1 MTARSINIE
10 VDGEAR
16 GVTVDR
22 LDKGGSRFRVSW
34 DDRTFVVDVVEVD
47 ADTLSVIRL
56 DGGTDSEVVRFVETS
71 SPGEVDVHHRGA
83 VVRVGV
89 NRDRLRFGGEPRDEH
104 DGGGAAQIV
113 APMPGKVVR
122 LLVESGDQVEA
133 RQALVVVEAM
143 KMENELTAPRA
154 GRVMD
159 VRVNEGMSV
168 EAGKVLVVIE

>member
-1 MTARSINIE
+1 MSARAINIE

-22 LDKGGSRFRVSW
+22 LDRAGNRFRVAW
-34 DDRTFVVDVVEVD
+34 DDRACVVDAVEVD
-47 ADTLSVIRL
+47 AHTLSVILL
-56 DGGTDSEVVRFVETS
+56 DEGTDSEVVRFVETS
-71 SPGEVDVHHRGA
+71 SPGEVDVHLRGA
-83 VVRVGV
+83 AVRVGV
-89 NRDRLRFGGEPRDEH
+89 NRERRRFGGEPSDDH
-104 DGGGAAQIV
+104 KGDGAAQIM

-122 LLVESGDQVEA
+122 LLVEPGDQVEA

-159 VRVNEGMSV
+159 VRVDEGMSV
-168 EAGKVLVVIE
+168 ETGKVLLVIE